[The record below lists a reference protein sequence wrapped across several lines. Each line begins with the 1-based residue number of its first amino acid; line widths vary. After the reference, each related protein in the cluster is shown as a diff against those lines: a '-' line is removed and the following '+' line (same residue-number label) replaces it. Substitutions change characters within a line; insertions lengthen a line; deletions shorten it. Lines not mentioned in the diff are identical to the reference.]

1 MKNSL
6 LYWLGIPGA
15 IVACV
20 TAVYAATDYMGV
32 RPVMVRELN
41 KLETVVSANQQGV
54 QLIQWQILD
63 QRRKTKGLSPSDM
76 VIYCRLSKE
85 LGFAGKGCS
94 K

>member
-1 MKNSL
+1 MNKL
-6 LYWLGIPGA
+6 TYYLGIPAACIG
-15 IVACV
+15 CV

-76 VIYCRLSKE
+76 VIYCRLSRE